1 MEALQIG
8 PVRFE
13 LHQQESDQDEQR
25 DPRQEA
31 RRHHAGGADRPSGRR
46 PPRAL
51 LLRVETRAGHGAG
64 KPTTKQID
72 EQADLYAF
80 LFRALDVPYHPVA

>member
-1 MEALQIG
+1 MQAAQTA
-8 PVRFE
+8 P
-13 LHQQESDQDEQR
+13 
-25 DPRQEA
+25 P
-31 RRHHAGGADRPSGRR
+31 GATAAAPI
-46 PPRAL
+46 